1 MNIYL
6 IVTFAI
12 MMLMAIGWFWK
23 MRHQQVNAVASIVTV
38 IGVLGTFFGI
48 AIGLYQFDTE
58 NIATSV
64 PKLLEGLKIAFITSI
79 LGIAGSIFL
88 KWSALNNRK
97 KQAASEET
105 YTGATVDDLAGLL
118 RNILD
123 VEQEE
128 GKETRETLR
137 SIEKSLTGE
146 GDSTVLTQLQKL
158 RTTFSDKQDDLI
170 RAFNEFADQM
180 AENNTKALIE
190 ALEEVMRDFNTK
202 INEQFGDNFK
212 QLNEAVGRINEWQ
225 EQYRQQMNEL
235 AAQFQVA
242 AASIEKSRE
251 SLEIIAE
258 RSETIVS
265 SSERLN
271 PILQALQHQIQQLN
285 NHLTAFS
292 ALADNASN
300 AFPII
305 EERLN
310 QLTDDFSTVVKKTI
324 DDSHV
329 SMQSQREA
337 LTNQSQQL
345 ETMVENTTRHIQEQT
360 EDIFQKTTAR
370 IEEVIKSTFQGL
382 KGSLEDQSQQLQSIV
397 TETNQGLENTLRT
410 QSGQLETMVGS
421 TSGQLQKL
429 TNDFSTVVK
438 ETIDDSHVSMQN
450 QRKTLTN
457 QSQQLET
464 MVETTSRHIQE
475 QTEDIFEKTTIRI
488 EEVIDSTFQGLKDSL
503 VSQSQQLQST
513 IISTNQGLENTLR
526 NQSAQLETMVGNIS
540 GQLQKLSDDFS
551 TVAQETIDDSHASMQ
566 SQREALN
573 EFSKVIRESIDNS
586 HEDMVRQRLALQDF
600 TGRIE
605 GVIQSTHQGLE
616 NTLKETNQG
625 LENTLQAQSRQLS
638 TETERIFRES
648 GERMTQQ
655 IQILDTALQ
664 EELTKALESLGSQLT
679 SLSRQFVDDYS
690 PLTEKLRD
698 VVQMA
703 SSVPQTPRNQGRQ

>member
-212 QLNEAVGRINEWQ
+212 QLNEAVGRINE
-225 EQYRQQMNEL
+225 L
-235 AAQFQVA
+235 TVPA
-242 AASIEKSRE
+242 K
-251 SLEIIAE
+251 
-258 RSETIVS
+258 RS
-265 SSERLN
+265 
-271 PILQALQHQIQQLN
+271 
-285 NHLTAFS
+285 
-292 ALADNASN
+292 
-300 AFPII
+300 
-305 EERLN
+305 
-310 QLTDDFSTVVKKTI
+310 
-324 DDSHV
+324 
-329 SMQSQREA
+329 
-337 LTNQSQQL
+337 
-345 ETMVENTTRHIQEQT
+345 
-360 EDIFQKTTAR
+360 
-370 IEEVIKSTFQGL
+370 
-382 KGSLEDQSQQLQSIV
+382 
-397 TETNQGLENTLRT
+397 
-410 QSGQLETMVGS
+410 
-421 TSGQLQKL
+421 
-429 TNDFSTVVK
+429 
-438 ETIDDSHVSMQN
+438 
-450 QRKTLTN
+450 
-457 QSQQLET
+457 
-464 MVETTSRHIQE
+464 
-475 QTEDIFEKTTIRI
+475 
-488 EEVIDSTFQGLKDSL
+488 
-503 VSQSQQLQST
+503 
-513 IISTNQGLENTLR
+513 
-526 NQSAQLETMVGNIS
+526 
-540 GQLQKLSDDFS
+540 
-551 TVAQETIDDSHASMQ
+551 
-566 SQREALN
+566 
-573 EFSKVIRESIDNS
+573 
-586 HEDMVRQRLALQDF
+586 
-600 TGRIE
+600 
-605 GVIQSTHQGLE
+605 
-616 NTLKETNQG
+616 
-625 LENTLQAQSRQLS
+625 
-638 TETERIFRES
+638 
-648 GERMTQQ
+648 
-655 IQILDTALQ
+655 
-664 EELTKALESLGSQLT
+664 EELTNG
-679 SLSRQFVDDYS
+679 
-690 PLTEKLRD
+690 
-698 VVQMA
+698 
-703 SSVPQTPRNQGRQ
+703 RNSTGNR